1 MSRYCLIGR
10 HGFIGG
16 ALAARLGDVSSTPTL
31 DTEVI
36 IDMGSSVHP
45 QFEENPDYYFKT
57 LLDRHLYLLSFGK
70 YYVYPS
76 SALLYEPREIAFTH
90 FKRAAEEIAKAYPNN
105 LGLRIFPV
113 YGPGETRTAP
123 TQWCLDMLKG
133 QRPLVYGDGT
143 QQRDFIYIDDV
154 VEAIISFI
162 DARVTG
168 VRDVGKGQPTPFNDI
183 IDMINK
189 LLATD
194 LKPLFRPLPEQY
206 STGVV
211 CEQPVPTRFSM
222 QDGLT
227 NILAHYRSGG
237 EMPSLQT

>member
-16 ALAARLGDVSSTPTL
+16 ALARRLGEVSSTPTQ
-31 DTEVI
+31 DTEVV

-45 QFEENPDYYFKT
+45 RFEENPDYYFKT

-76 SALLYEPREIAFTH
+76 SALVYEPREIPFTH

-113 YGPGETRTAP
+113 YGPGEMRTAP
-123 TQWCLDMLKG
+123 AQWCSAMLRG
-133 QRPLVYGDGT
+133 ERPLVFGDGT

-154 VEAIISFI
+154 VEAIVSFI
-162 DARVTG
+162 EARVTG
-168 VRDVGKGQPTPFNDI
+168 VRDVGKGKPASFNNI
-183 IDMINK
+183 IDTINGI
-189 LLATD
+189 LGTHIE
-194 LKPLFRPLPEQY
+194 PLYRPQPEQY

-211 CEQPVPTRFSM
+211 CQQPVPTRFSM
-222 QDGLT
+222 EDGLRAMLDRPASQPT
-227 NILAHYRSGG
+227 AG
-237 EMPSLQT
+237 